1 MRGQISLL
9 DGRNEP
15 LAREDVMKTLR
26 VLLALAVALPVWSQT
41 KIIIPA
47 GTPQDKA
54 LTEISQQSDPQKR
67 ISMLE
72 DFVKQYAGDPQAVAY
87 GNWQLS
93 QQYVSSDPT
102 KALEYGDKA
111 LAAMPNVLD
120 ILQTQT
126 DLAQQMKNYEKT
138 VDYAVRGGV
147 VIDNIEK
154 QPKPENV
161 SEDDFKAAVAAEKTA
176 AAPMYDYLAAAAYNA
191 MAAEPDAKK
200 RIAEIERF
208 TEVFQSSKLMENANV
223 LAVATYTEL
232 NDMPMLI
239 AYGEKALAADPK
251 NASLLTL
258 LANAF
263 AEDPKGTNLPN
274 AEAYSKQAIELI
286 KAESAADAESREI
299 REGFAYQILGY
310 ALLRQDKTT
319 AAIAELKA
327 ASTMLKDDPAKY
339 SITLYRLGYAYAKNK
354 QNADAK
360 QVLNVAVNVQG
371 PFQQEAKKLLAQ
383 VNAARPTG
391 R

>member
-263 AEDPKGTNLPN
+263 AEDPKGTNLPK

>member
-1 MRGQISLL
+1 
-9 DGRNEP
+9 
-15 LAREDVMKTLR
+15 MKTLR

-263 AEDPKGTNLPN
+263 AEDPKGTNLPK